1 MFFGYFQERPDKV
14 IVTFSFQTRTEA
26 INRAEAWKQPYLAE
40 PLFYHIPLPHTYTK
54 CKGRRM
60 NKPNAH
66 PAKIRY
72 RYNMD
77 KEARL
82 QTAHGVWGGIN
93 PQGEIEMNFY
103 HESDSLPAFSEQL
116 VAPDGSIGHEMVPGE
131 DDVRDVTRCIHS
143 RILLNYH
150 TARAV
155 LDWLEDR
162 VAALEEEGASGM
174 YEADLDIEQ

>member
-1 MFFGYFQERPDKV
+1 MKR
-14 IVTFSFQTRTEA
+14 R
-26 INRAEAWKQPYLAE
+26 
-40 PLFYHIPLPHTYTK
+40 
-54 CKGRRM
+54 KGIRM
-60 NKPNAH
+60 NKANTH

-72 RYNMD
+72 RYKTDEN
-77 KEARL
+77 ARL

-116 VAPDGSIGHEMVPGE
+116 VASDGSIGHEMIPGE
-131 DDVRDVTRCIHS
+131 EDVREVTRCIHS

-162 VAALEEEGASGM
+162 VAALEEEEASGM

>member
-1 MFFGYFQERPDKV
+1 
-14 IVTFSFQTRTEA
+14 
-26 INRAEAWKQPYLAE
+26 
-40 PLFYHIPLPHTYTK
+40 
-54 CKGRRM
+54 M
-60 NKPNAH
+60 NKANAH

-72 RYNMD
+72 RYKMD
-77 KEARL
+77 EDARL

-103 HESDSLPAFSEQL
+103 HESDALPAFSEQL
-116 VAPDGSIGHEMVPGE
+116 VAPDGSIGHEMTPGE
-131 DDVRDVTRCIHS
+131 PDVREVNRCIHS

-162 VAALEEEGASGM
+162 VAALEEEGAPGM
-174 YEADLDIEQ
+174 YDADLDIEQ